1 MTMISQNAMRV
12 EAGRPSLRQALL
24 SGVQGLRR
32 AGIGTARLDAEV
44 MLGHVLAMTTE
55 QLVSM
60 PDMPL
65 TGEQTQRY
73 EATVRRRLEREP
85 VAYITGQQE
94 FWSLDLHVTPDVL
107 IPRPETERLVEVALT
122 VATSRLHATPMR
134 LLDIGTGSGAV
145 AISLA
150 KELASAKLWATDVST
165 AAVAIARG
173 NAARNGVSEK
183 IKFLCGDLFVPID
196 AAAGEFALIVA
207 NPPYIRGGEIAGLA
221 PEVSHWEPRLAL
233 DGGTDGLDFY
243 RRIAAR
249 ASCYLALHGA
259 VALEI
264 GSDMGEAVAK
274 LFDAN
279 GGYESANIFQDYA
292 GRDRVVVAQK
302 LRQIA
307 G

>member
-1 MTMISQNAMRV
+1 MTMIRQSAMRV
-12 EAGRPSLRQALL
+12 EAGSPSLRQALL
-24 SGVQGLRR
+24 SGVQRLSR
-32 AGIGTARLDAEV
+32 AGIDTARLDAEV
-44 MLGHVLAMTTE
+44 MLAHVLTMTRE
-55 QLVSM
+55 QLVSLS
-60 PDMPL
+60 DIPL
-65 TGEQTQRY
+65 TGGQTQRY
-73 EATVRRRLEREP
+73 KAILRRRLAHEP

-94 FWSLDLHVTPDVL
+94 FWSLDFHVTPDVL
-107 IPRPETERLVEVALT
+107 VPRPETERLVEITLT
-122 VATSRLHATPMR
+122 VVADMLHATPMR

-150 KELASAKLWATDVST
+150 RELASAELWATDVST

-173 NAARNGVSEK
+173 NAAHNGVSEK
-183 IKFLCGDLFVPID
+183 IKFLCGDLFAPFD
-196 AAAGEFALIVA
+196 AEVGEFALIVA
-207 NPPYIRGGEIAGLA
+207 NPPYLRGGEIAGLA

-279 GGYESANIFQDYA
+279 GRYESAKIFQDYA